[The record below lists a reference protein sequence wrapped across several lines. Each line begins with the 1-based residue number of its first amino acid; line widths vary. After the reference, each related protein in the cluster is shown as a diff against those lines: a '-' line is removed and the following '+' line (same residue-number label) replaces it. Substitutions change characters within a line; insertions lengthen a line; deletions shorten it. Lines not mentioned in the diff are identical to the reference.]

1 MKHILRVVDYCAVL
15 GVFIGGLAVSV
26 IAFTALMRAF
36 IHAITVIETEPDMMW
51 AAAAVIAC
59 AVWCWARRE
68 SRS

>member
-1 MKHILRVVDYCAVL
+1 MRHILRVVDFCAVL
-15 GVFIGGLAVSV
+15 GVFIGALAVV
-26 IAFTALMRAF
+26 AIACTALMRAF
-36 IHAITVIETEPDMMW
+36 IRALTVIETEPDMMW